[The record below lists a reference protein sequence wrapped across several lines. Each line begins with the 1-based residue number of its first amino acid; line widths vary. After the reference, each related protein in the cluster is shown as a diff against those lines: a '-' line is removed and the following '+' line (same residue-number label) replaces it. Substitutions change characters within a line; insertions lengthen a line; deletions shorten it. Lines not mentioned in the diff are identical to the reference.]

1 MWNDL
6 DWLRKWPKLC
16 TTEHETPSTL
26 IIVFNAQIC
35 IQSTNGNFWRYHSKT
50 QGEKRKQ
57 RRTSPSYLFIRI
69 LNEWSRTNP
78 AFRMIDT
85 AANRRFIPDAFSSS
99 PGTATPDT
107 PLIITDRTSCHCS
120 RGDGF
125 SNLSN
130 INGRSLHSRRNGLR
144 KGCNV
149 RVRDRRVYTWRFLR
163 DVTSYVCF
171 FLGLKREDESE
182 TSEGKTPLYSVI

>member
-1 MWNDL
+1 
-6 DWLRKWPKLC
+6 
-16 TTEHETPSTL
+16 
-26 IIVFNAQIC
+26 
-35 IQSTNGNFWRYHSKT
+35 
-50 QGEKRKQ
+50 
-57 RRTSPSYLFIRI
+57 
-69 LNEWSRTNP
+69 
-78 AFRMIDT
+78 MIDT